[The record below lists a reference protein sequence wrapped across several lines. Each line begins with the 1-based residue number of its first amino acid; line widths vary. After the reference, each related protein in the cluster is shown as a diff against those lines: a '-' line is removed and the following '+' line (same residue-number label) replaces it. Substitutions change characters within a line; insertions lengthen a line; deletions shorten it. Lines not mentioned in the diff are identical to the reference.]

1 MWGFFEKIGN
11 AVKGNGWLTNDE
23 WRESNRRFRENVK
36 RYEPELFDGDRY
48 IGDRGGGGGGGYQA
62 PQQNFQYNGGGDET
76 LSPVQQQVAQRFQG
90 QQQEA
95 QPTNQLNIQK
105 DKPKVDK
112 SKLNQNVSHQG
123 TEDPQAA
130 IRERV
135 QAQLQQQKKVEEQ
148 KNNAQHAEAAQL
160 ATAQPQ
166 NDRGRYYES
175 DAAKLRQELA
185 KGDQANEGYI
195 RGLTQSLK
203 NRANELGSLSN
214 REIDARRKKYGIDDG
229 KSDFQRAGE
238 WLYENV
244 IEDPVKATAGRI
256 GTSIGMLDDK
266 TKQSVQEELLKAN
279 EDYKAGRIS
288 KDKLKQIL
296 EEKVG
301 LDINNQVK
309 VGDNGLEHMNE
320 LERLGK
326 FAGDFT
332 DAGVKASQFVP
343 VATGAQA
350 GSKAAQSGTRAWAN
364 ALGQTAKEAAIT
376 GTADTVN
383 DALHNK
389 VTPEG
394 TAANYLAPIGLGMLG
409 RMIGKAASS
418 ADDDVVRAIK
428 NELDEEPKFNDR
440 AKVDEPELNT
450 PKREDIKA
458 KIDEDPRFKEASARN
473 QIDDLNLRD
482 REARPRVNDEVEANT
497 PVKEDVPQEATKDA
511 SPVEAKAIEQAETK
525 IDNDPN
531 MTPKQK
537 EEAKTELEQRSD
549 ELTEEINQNKASTD
563 EAVAKQEKEL
573 NEKTQELSDDIKQAR
588 EQQAAETTPV
598 EGVQQKAPAQSSE
611 VQANNA
617 YDFDAADAAK
627 RSSSDL
633 QDDLM
638 RAMGYDIDGKARNS
652 VVGKTLGLLPRI
664 QQALGNKLSDA
675 TNEAISKGIN
685 SRNKITSTLAQ
696 APRNVWSM
704 FGRTDAER
712 AALNRYKG
720 QINNAGAVV
729 DQIAARRNKAIEKAG
744 KETGWTN
751 PQIRE
756 MVDRVFESPEVLAYR
771 YGADHNYKITP
782 DQLPASLRSVVEES
796 IQLNKLRNEINHN
809 LGIIND
815 KTYEAFKDG
824 MHTPRMYDIDFS
836 TGKYGDVDLNRL
848 DKTAGIDRLKWDKI
862 DDAVKD
868 KLIDPFSS
876 QDARLK
882 KALENKAKIDAA
894 NDLFENIASFK
905 TRPNS
910 GFVQL
915 KGKQYGK
922 LEGRWVDREI
932 AETIEGHPI
941 FKSDIA
947 KSTQGLIDSYQNS
960 KLGKLDRA
968 GKWTKTVGS
977 PGTHVGNIG
986 SNLTLFSTGA
996 GIDPATAAA
1005 RALGAARDLMG
1016 NKVNADIYKLR
1027 KAGILGGDT
1036 GRALRGAPEKE
1047 ALKINSLLTQ
1057 TEKPSFNT
1065 LRKALGGLESF
1076 YGGTDEAFKL
1086 ATYRE
1091 LKARGY
1097 SDDAAM
1103 RVVREQFQDYD
1114 NVGRAINMVAD
1125 SPVLGK
1131 PFARFIPELG
1141 RITKNTAKNNPLGL
1155 AAGVGGLALAS
1166 DAASKAAGETE
1177 AERNA
1182 REEAVGQ
1189 TRIPLTSLINKALT
1203 GRNKD
1208 VSLNIP
1214 VGDSSV
1220 NIARAVGMNFPI
1232 TPDNKDAT
1240 SATID
1245 QLNPLSLPFRK
1256 NAQGDTVFA
1265 PEQAVS
1271 SLTFRPIADELANRD
1286 FMGRQIDDPKNKVI
1300 YEKDG
1305 KNVTSLNGK
1314 PSEEEQRNNRLRHLA
1329 MSYLPFANEVDAI
1342 GSAATKGEDYYGKKR
1357 DLGQAVARA
1366 LGFKVESNDKDAR
1379 QKRIA
1384 SQNYYEDNVN
1394 KVNDFLKQNPDLV
1407 DAYFKINNPTK
1418 DRETG
1423 RKVGD
1428 VITPEKWDVVNS
1440 DTSGRL
1446 FNFMKEQAVRQ
1457 FRADGK
1463 PIDPIFKLTP
1473 QQAKYVSEL
1482 RSRPTG
1488 EDEEA
1493 KEILRATEPWYQQ
1506 FEQAQN
1512 NFYKAQAEYYKS
1524 KPSNDKTM
1532 NERVKAYQEA
1542 SMPVEQPEAIKQY
1555 YQIKASDPAAAK
1567 TFYANNQEQLK
1578 SAFEKY
1584 NQDRLVRVN
1593 AMRRIE
1599 GYPPLSPEV
1608 YFNKSFGFD
1617 ANYDQNQKRGG
1628 FSRGGGFARGGFSRG
1643 GFGGGR
1649 SGGGGRDNPYE
1660 KNALNDVTT
1669 TQLTPVYN
1677 PTKPKEANL
1686 NILKAVVNA
1695 AKAGSGGSRTR
1706 AKLGASATG
1715 RSRKK

>member
-1 MWGFFEKIGN
+1 MWGFFERVGN

-36 RYEPELFDGDRY
+36 RYEPELFQGDTYVGRQ
-48 IGDRGGGGGGGYQA
+48 GGGGGGYQA
-62 PQQNFQYNGGGDET
+62 PQQNFQYDGGGDAT
-76 LSPVQQQVAQRFQG
+76 LSPVQQQVARRFQG

-112 SKLNQNVSHQG
+112 SKLNQNVTHQG

-130 IRERV
+130 IREKV

-195 RGLTQSLK
+195 QGLTQSLK

-214 REIDARRKKYGIDDG
+214 REIDARRKKYGVDDG
-229 KSDFQRAGE
+229 KSDFQHAGE
-238 WLYENV
+238 WLFENV
-244 IEDPVKATAGRI
+244 AEAPVKATAGRVV
-256 GTSIGMLDDK
+256 TSLAQLDDD
-266 TKQSVQEELLKAN
+266 TKKKVYEALDKAN
-279 EDYKAGRIS
+279 EDYKWGRIS
-288 KDKLKQIL
+288 KDRLRQIL
-296 EEKVG
+296 EEQAG
-301 LDINNQVK
+301 LDINNKWK
-309 VGDNGLEHMNE
+309 V
-320 LERLGK
+320 
-326 FAGDFT
+326 T
-332 DAGVKASQFVP
+332 DAGLAKMNNGEQLKKFIADTVDAGVQGSSLVP
-343 VATGAQA
+343 MAGALKPGA
-350 GSKAAQSGTRAWAN
+350 KAATAAANTSWAN
-364 ALGQTAKEAAIT
+364 AIGRAAKEAAVQ
-376 GTADTVN
+376 GSADTIN
-383 DALHNK
+383 DQLHDRS
-389 VTPEG
+389 TPEG
-394 TAANYLAPIGLGMLG
+394 AFLNFIAPFSLGLAGSSLRGLGKNLDEG
-409 RMIGKAASS
+409 ALRAATREL
-418 ADDDVVRAIK
+418 DDDIK
-428 NELDEEPKFNDR
+428 IRNEPKLDTT
-440 AKVDEPELNT
+440 T
-450 PKREDIKA
+450 PREKLESRPILG
-458 KIDEDPRFKEASARN
+458 
-473 QIDDLNLRD
+473 DDLRSRENPVRNIVDDINLRD
-482 REARPRVNDEVEANT
+482 REVRPRLTEEVEANT
-497 PVKEDVPQEATKDA
+497 SVKEGTPQEVAKEA
-511 SPVEAKAIEQAETK
+511 SPVEKRAIEQAETK

-531 MTPKQK
+531 MTPQQK
-537 EEAKTELEQRSD
+537 EQAKTELEQRSQ
-549 ELTEEINQNKASTD
+549 ELTEEINQNKVSTD

-588 EQQAAETTPV
+588 EQQVAETTPV

-675 TNEAISKGIN
+675 TNEVLSKGIN

-1189 TRIPLTSLINKALT
+1189 TRIPFTSLINKALT
-1203 GRNKD
+1203 GRDKD

-1384 SQNYYEDNVN
+1384 SQNYYEDSVN

-1428 VITPEKWDVVNS
+1428 VITPEKWDIVNS

-1446 FNFMKEQAVRQ
+1446 FNFMKEQAIRQ
-1457 FRADGK
+1457 NRADGK
-1463 PIDPIFKLTP
+1463 PIDPIFKLSP

-1512 NFYKAQAEYYKS
+1512 GFYKAQAEYYKS

-1567 TFYANNQEQLK
+1567 AFYTNNQEQLK
-1578 SAFEKY
+1578 SAFDKY

-1617 ANYDQNQKRGG
+1617 ANYDQNQKRAG
-1628 FSRGGGFARGGFSRG
+1628 FSRGGGFARGGFARK

-1649 SGGGGRDNPYE
+1649 SGGGGGGRDNPYE

>member
-1 MWGFFEKIGN
+1 MWGFFERVGN
-11 AVKGNGWLTNDE
+11 SIKGNGWLTNDE
-23 WRESNRRFRENVK
+23 WRNSRRQFRETV
-36 RYEPELFDGDRY
+36 RREEPELFQGDRY
-48 IGDRGGGGGGGYQA
+48 VGDSGGSRA

-105 DKPKVDK
+105 NKPKVDK
-112 SKLNQNVSHQG
+112 SKLNQNVTHQG

-130 IRERV
+130 IREKV

-148 KNNAQHAEAAQL
+148 KNNPQYAEAAQL

-166 NDRGRYYES
+166 NDRGKYYES

-185 KGDQANEGYI
+185 KGDQANEGYV

-203 NRANELGSLSN
+203 NRATELGSLSN

-244 IEDPVKATAGRI
+244 IEDPVKATAGRV
-256 GTSIGMLDDK
+256 GTSLSMLDDK
-266 TKQSVQEELLKAN
+266 TKQNVQDELLKAN

-309 VGDNGLEHMNE
+309 VGDNGLERMSDV
-320 LERLGK
+320 ERLGK
-326 FAGDFT
+326 FIGDFT

-364 ALGQTAKEAAIT
+364 SVGQLAKEAAIT

-394 TAANYLAPIGLGMLG
+394 TALNYLAPIGLGMLG

-418 ADDDVVRAIK
+418 ADDDVVRAIRK
-428 NELDEEPKFNDR
+428 ELDEEPKLNDR

-458 KIDEDPRFKEASARN
+458 KIDEDPRLNEVSARN
-473 QIDDLNLRD
+473 QLDDLNLRD
-482 REARPRVNDEVEANT
+482 REARPRLNEEVEANT
-497 PVKEDVPQEATKDA
+497 PVKEGAPQEAAKDVPPA
-511 SPVEAKAIEQAETK
+511 EAKAIEQAETK
-525 IDNDPN
+525 IENDPN
-531 MTPKQK
+531 MTPQQK
-537 EEAKTELEQRSD
+537 EEATAALIKKEDLD
-549 ELTEEINQNKASTD
+549 NEIAINKADTD
-563 EAVAKQEKEL
+563 TAVR
-573 NEKTQELSDDIKQAR
+573 KQAEDLDNTQKALEADIEAARNQANPER
-588 EQQAAETTPV
+588 ELV
-598 EGVQQKAPAQSSE
+598 EGVRVDTPKGSAEAA
-611 VQANNA
+611 ANNG
-617 YDFDAADAAK
+617 YKIDAETLAK
-627 RSSSDL
+627 TESSYL
-633 QDDLM
+633 QDRLM
-638 RAMGYDIDGKARNS
+638 GDIGMDIGDKLYANNVSKAI
-652 VVGKTLGLLPRI
+652 GLLPRI
-664 QQALGNKLSDA
+664 QQAIGNKLSDKV
-675 TNEAISKGIN
+675 NEGLSKGIN
-685 SRNKITSTLAQ
+685 SRNKITSTLFQ

-712 AALNRYKG
+712 AALGRYKG
-720 QINNAGAVV
+720 LVNNAGLVV
-729 DQIAARRNKAIEKAG
+729 DRLAAKRNKAIEKVG

-756 MVDRVFESPEVLAYR
+756 MVDRVFESPEVLAHR
-771 YGADHNYKITP
+771 YGADHAYKVTP
-782 DQLPASLRSVVEES
+782 DQLPASLREVVNDS
-796 IQLNKLRNEINHN
+796 IQMNKLRNEINHN
-809 LGIIND
+809 LGIIDD

-824 MHTPRMYDIDFS
+824 MHSPRLYDVDFS
-836 TGKYGDVDLNRL
+836 TGKFGNIDLNSL
-848 DKTAGIDRLKWDKI
+848 DKTAAIDRVKWDDI
-862 DDAVKD
+862 DDAIKD
-868 KLIDPFSS
+868 KLIDPFSA
-876 QDARLK
+876 QDIRLK
-882 KALENKAKIDAA
+882 QALENKAKIDAA
-894 NDLFENIASFK
+894 NELFEDIASFK
-905 TRPNS
+905 TRPNK

-915 KGKQYGK
+915 QGQQYGK
-922 LEGRWVDREI
+922 LDGRWVDREV
-932 AETIEGHPI
+932 AETIQGSPI

-996 GIDPATAAA
+996 GIDPVTAAA

-1047 ALKINSLLTQ
+1047 AIKINSLLTQ

-1103 RVVREQFQDYD
+1103 RVVRDQFQDYD
-1114 NVGRAINMVAD
+1114 NVGRGINMIAD
-1125 SPVLGK
+1125 SPILGK

-1155 AAGVGGLALAS
+1155 AAGVGGLAVAS

-1189 TRIPLTSLINKALT
+1189 TRIPLTSLINRALT
-1203 GRNKD
+1203 GRDKD

-1214 VGDSSV
+1214 IGDSSV

-1305 KNVTSLNGK
+1305 KNITSLNGK

-1366 LGFKVESNDKDAR
+1366 LGFKIESNDKDTR

-1428 VITPEKWDVVNS
+1428 VITPEKWDIVNS

-1457 FRADGK
+1457 NQSDGK
-1463 PIDPIFKLTP
+1463 PIDPIFKLSP

-1512 NFYKAQAEYYKS
+1512 NFYKAQSEYYKS
-1524 KPSNDKTM
+1524 KPSNDATM

-1542 SMPVEQPEAIKQY
+1542 SMPVEQPESIKQY
-1555 YQIKASDPAAAK
+1555 YQIKAGDPAAAK
-1567 TFYANNQEQLK
+1567 AFYAENQAQLK
-1578 SAFEKY
+1578 SDFEKY

-1617 ANYDQNQKRGG
+1617 ANYDQNQKKGGFQRGGFVPYNRFQYGG
-1628 FSRGGGFARGGFSRG
+1628 FSRPGWYGGNN
-1643 GFGGGR
+1643 
-1649 SGGGGRDNPYE
+1649 DYE
-1660 KNALNDVTT
+1660 KNALNDVSS
-1669 TQLTPVYN
+1669 TQLTATYN
-1677 PTKPKEANL
+1677 PTRPKEANL

>member
-1 MWGFFEKIGN
+1 MWGFFERVGN
-11 AVKGNGWLTNDE
+11 AIKGNGWLTNDE
-23 WRESNRRFRENVK
+23 WRNSRRQFRETV
-36 RYEPELFDGDRY
+36 RREEPELFQGDRY
-48 IGDRGGGGGGGYQA
+48 VGDSGGGYRA

-105 DKPKVDK
+105 NKPKVDK
-112 SKLNQNVSHQG
+112 SKLNQNVTHQG

-130 IRERV
+130 IREKV

-148 KNNAQHAEAAQL
+148 KNNPQYAEAAQL

-166 NDRGRYYES
+166 NDRGKYYES

-185 KGDQANEGYI
+185 KGDQANEGYV

-203 NRANELGSLSN
+203 NRASELGSLSN

-309 VGDNGLEHMNE
+309 VGNNGLERMNDA
-320 LERLGK
+320 ERLGK
-326 FAGDFT
+326 FIGDFT
-332 DAGVKASQFVP
+332 DAGVKAAQFVP

-364 ALGQTAKEAAIT
+364 SVGQLAKEAAIT

-394 TAANYLAPIGLGMLG
+394 TALNYLAPIGLGMLG

-450 PKREDIKA
+450 SKREDIRV
-458 KIDEDPRFKEASARN
+458 KIDEDPRFKEASARS
-473 QIDDLNLRD
+473 QLDDINLKD
-482 REARPRVNDEVEANT
+482 REAHPRLNEEVDANT
-497 PVKEDVPQEATKDA
+497 PVKEGAPQEAAKDV
-511 SPVEAKAIEQAETK
+511 SPAEAKAIEQAETK
-525 IDNDPN
+525 IENDPN
-531 MTPKQK
+531 MTPQQK
-537 EEAKTELEQRSD
+537 EQAKTELEQRSD
-549 ELTEEINQNKASTD
+549 ELTDEINQNKAGTD

-573 NEKTQELSDDIKQAR
+573 DDTAKELSEDIKQAR
-588 EQQAAETTPV
+588 DQQVAETAPV

-617 YDFDAADAAK
+617 YDFDAAETAN
-627 RSSSDL
+627 RSASDL

-638 RAMGYDIDGKARNS
+638 RAMGYDIDGKERNS
-652 VVGKTLGLLPRI
+652 IVGKGLGLLPKL
-664 QQALGNKLSDA
+664 QQAIGNKLSDA

-685 SRNKITSTLAQ
+685 SRNGIISRVAQ

-712 AALNRYKG
+712 AALSRYKG
-720 QINNAGAVV
+720 QLNNAAQVV
-729 DQIAARRNKAIEKAG
+729 EHIANRRNKAIEQASKD
-744 KETGWTN
+744 TGWSY

-756 MVDRVFESPEVLAYR
+756 TVDRVFESPEVLAHR
-771 YGADHNYKITP
+771 YGADYAYKITP
-782 DQLPASLRSVVEES
+782 DQLPASLRNVVEEG

-809 LGIIND
+809 LGIIDD

-824 MHTPRMYDIDFS
+824 MHTPRLYDVDFS
-836 TGKYGDVDLNRL
+836 KGKFGDVDLNKL
-848 DKTAGIDRLKWDKI
+848 DKTAAIERQEWDKLPNELR
-862 DDAVKD
+862 D
-868 KLIDPFSS
+868 KLIDPLAA
-876 QDARLK
+876 QDIRLQQ
-882 KALENKAKIDAA
+882 ALQNKAKIDAI
-894 NDLFENIASFK
+894 NELSENIAHFDK
-905 TRPNS
+905 KPNG

-915 KGKQYGK
+915 KGEEYGNLNGK
-922 LEGRWVDREI
+922 WVDREV
-932 AETIEGHPI
+932 AEAIQGNPI
-941 FKSDIA
+941 YKTNVADNVH
-947 KSTQGLIDSYQNS
+947 GLIDAYNNTW
-960 KLGKLDRA
+960 LGKAGRA
-968 GKWTKTVGS
+968 GKWTKTVAS

-1005 RALGAARDLMG
+1005 RALGAARDMILG
-1016 NKVNADIYKLR
+1016 KADADIYKLT
-1027 KAGILGGDT
+1027 KAGILGSDA
-1036 GRALRGAPEKE
+1036 GRALRGAKKSD
-1047 ALKINSLLTQ
+1047 AVKINSLLTE
-1057 TEKPSFNT
+1057 TEKPSFNMI
-1065 LRKALGGLESF
+1065 RKALNGLESF
-1076 YGGTDEAFKL
+1076 YGGTDEAFKI

-1114 NVGRAINMVAD
+1114 NVGRAINDLSDA
-1125 SPVLGK
+1125 PVIGK

-1141 RITKNTAKNNPLGL
+1141 RITKNTAKNNPIGL
-1155 AAGVGGLALAS
+1155 AAGVAGYAKAQDAL
-1166 DAASKAAGETE
+1166 SKTAGETE
-1177 AERNA
+1177 EERNA

-1189 TRIPLTSLINKALT
+1189 TRIPFTSLINKAVT
-1203 GRNKD
+1203 GRDKD
-1208 VSLNIP
+1208 ISLNVP
-1214 VGDSSV
+1214 VGKSSI
-1220 NIARAVGMNFPI
+1220 NLARALGMNFPI
-1232 TPDNKDAT
+1232 SPDNKDAA
-1240 SATID
+1240 SATLD

-1256 NAQGDTVFA
+1256 NAQGETVFA
-1265 PEQAVS
+1265 PEEAVS
-1271 SLTFRPIADELANRD
+1271 SLALRPIAEQLANRD

-1305 KNVTSLNGK
+1305 KKITSLNGK
-1314 PSEEEQRNNRLRHLA
+1314 PSEEEQRNNRIKHLLMA
-1329 MSYLPFANEVDAI
+1329 YMPFASETDAV
-1342 GSAATKGEDYYGKKR
+1342 GSALTKNEDYYGKKR

-1366 LGFKVESNDKDAR
+1366 LGFKIESNDKDAR

-1428 VITPEKWDVVNS
+1428 VITPEKWDIVNS

-1446 FNFMKEQAVRQ
+1446 FNFMKEQAIRQ
-1457 FRADGK
+1457 NQSDGK
-1463 PIDPIFKLTP
+1463 PIDPIFKLSP

-1512 NFYKAQAEYYKS
+1512 NFYKAQSEYYKS
-1524 KPSNDKTM
+1524 KPSNDATM

-1542 SMPVEQPEAIKQY
+1542 SMPVEQPESIKQY
-1555 YQIKASDPAAAK
+1555 YQIKANDPAAAK
-1567 TFYANNQEQLK
+1567 AFYTNNQEQLK
-1578 SAFEKY
+1578 TAFEKY

-1649 SGGGGRDNPYE
+1649 SGGGGGGRDNPYE

>member
-1 MWGFFEKIGN
+1 MWGFFERVGN
-11 AVKGNGWLTNDE
+11 AIKGNGWLTNDE
-23 WRESNRRFRENVK
+23 WRNSRRQFRETV
-36 RYEPELFDGDRY
+36 RREEPELFQGDRY
-48 IGDRGGGGGGGYQA
+48 VGDSGGGYRA
-62 PQQNFQYNGGGDET
+62 PQQNFQYSGGGDET

-105 DKPKVDK
+105 NKPKVDK
-112 SKLNQNVSHQG
+112 SKLNQNVTHQG

-130 IRERV
+130 IREKV

-148 KNNAQHAEAAQL
+148 KNNPQYAEAAQL

-166 NDRGRYYES
+166 NDRGKYYES

-203 NRANELGSLSN
+203 NRASELGSLSN

-256 GTSIGMLDDK
+256 GTSIGMLDNK
-266 TKQSVQEELLKAN
+266 TKQSVQDELLKAN

-296 EEKVG
+296 EEKAG

-309 VGDNGLEHMNE
+309 VGDNGLERMSDA
-320 LERLGK
+320 ERLGK
-326 FAGDFT
+326 FIGDFT

-394 TAANYLAPIGLGMLG
+394 TALNYLAPIGLGMLG

-450 PKREDIKA
+450 PKQEDVKA
-458 KIDEDPRFKEASARN
+458 KIDEDPRFKEASARS
-473 QIDDLNLRD
+473 QLDDINLKD
-482 REARPRVNDEVEANT
+482 REARPRLNEEVEANT
-497 PVKEDVPQEATKDA
+497 PVKEGAPQEAAKDV
-511 SPVEAKAIEQAETK
+511 SPAEAKAIEQAETK
-525 IDNDPN
+525 IENDPN
-531 MTPKQK
+531 MTPQQK
-537 EEAKTELEQRSD
+537 EEATAALVKKEYLDNEIAINKADTDTAVRKQAEDLDNTQKALEADIEAARNQANPEREFVEGMRVDTPKGSAEAAANNGYKIDAETLAKTE
-549 ELTEEINQNKASTD
+549 
-563 EAVAKQEKEL
+563 
-573 NEKTQELSDDIKQAR
+573 
-588 EQQAAETTPV
+588 
-598 EGVQQKAPAQSSE
+598 
-611 VQANNA
+611 
-617 YDFDAADAAK
+617 
-627 RSSSDL
+627 SSDL
-633 QDDLM
+633 QDRLM
-638 RAMGYDIDGKARNS
+638 GDIGLDVRDKPYANNVSKAI
-652 VVGKTLGLLPRI
+652 GLLPRI
-664 QQALGNKLSDA
+664 QQAIGRKLSDA

-685 SRNKITSTLAQ
+685 SRNGIISRVAQ

-712 AALNRYKG
+712 AALGRYKG
-720 QINNAGAVV
+720 LINNANLVV
-729 DQIAARRNKAIEKAG
+729 DRLAAKRNKAIEKVG

-756 MVDRVFESPEVLAYR
+756 MVDRVFESPEVLAHR
-771 YGADHNYKITP
+771 YGADYAYKITP
-782 DQLPASLRSVVEES
+782 DQLPASLREVVNDS

-809 LGIIND
+809 LGIIDD
-815 KTYEAFKDG
+815 KTYEVFKDG
-824 MHTPRMYDIDFS
+824 MHSPRLYDVDFSKGKFGDID
-836 TGKYGDVDLNRL
+836 LNKL
-848 DKTAGIDRLKWDKI
+848 DKTAAIDRVKWDEI
-862 DDAVKD
+862 DDAIKD
-868 KLIDPFSS
+868 RLIDPFSA
-876 QDARLK
+876 QDIRLEQ
-882 KALENKAKIDAA
+882 ALKNKAKIDAI
-894 NDLFENIASFK
+894 NELSEHIAHFDRK
-905 TRPNS
+905 PNS

-915 KGKQYGK
+915 SGKEYGNLDGK
-922 LEGRWVDREI
+922 WVDREV
-932 AETIEGHPI
+932 AEAIQGNPIYKTGVADNTHDLIEAYKKTWI
-941 FKSDIA
+941 
-947 KSTQGLIDSYQNS
+947 
-960 KLGKLDRA
+960 GKAGQL

-1005 RALGAARDLMG
+1005 RALGAARDMILG
-1016 NKVNADIYKLR
+1016 KADADIYKLT
-1027 KAGILGGDT
+1027 KAGILGSDA
-1036 GRALRGAPEKE
+1036 GRALRGAKKQD
-1047 ALKINSLLTQ
+1047 AIKINSLLTE

-1097 SDDAAM
+1097 NDDAAM

-1114 NVGRAINMVAD
+1114 NVGRAINDLAD
-1125 SPVLGK
+1125 SPVIGK

-1141 RITKNTAKNNPLGL
+1141 RITKNTAKNNPIGL
-1155 AAGVGGLALAS
+1155 AAGVAGYAKAQDAL
-1166 DAASKAAGETE
+1166 SKVAGETE
-1177 AERNA
+1177 EERNA
-1182 REEAVGQ
+1182 REEAIGQ
-1189 TRIPLTSLINKALT
+1189 TRIPFTSLINKAVT
-1203 GRNKD
+1203 GRDKD
-1208 VSLNIP
+1208 ISLNVP
-1214 VGDSSV
+1214 VGKSSI
-1220 NIARAVGMNFPI
+1220 NLARALGMNFPI
-1232 TPDNKDAT
+1232 SPDNKDAT
-1240 SATID
+1240 SATLD

-1256 NAQGDTVFA
+1256 NAQGETVFA
-1265 PEQAVS
+1265 PEEAVS
-1271 SLTFRPIADELANRD
+1271 SLALKPIAEQLANRD

-1305 KNVTSLNGK
+1305 KKITSLNGK
-1314 PSEEEQRNNRLRHLA
+1314 PSEEEQRNNRIKHLLMA
-1329 MSYLPFANEVDAI
+1329 YMPFASETDAV
-1342 GSAATKGEDYYGKKR
+1342 GSALTKNEDYYGKKR

-1366 LGFKVESNDKDAR
+1366 LGFKIESNDKDAR

-1407 DAYFKINNPTK
+1407 DAYFKINNQTK

-1428 VITPEKWDVVNS
+1428 VITPEKWDIVNS

-1446 FNFMKEQAVRQ
+1446 FNFMKEQAIRQ
-1457 FRADGK
+1457 NQSDGK
-1463 PIDPIFKLTP
+1463 PIDPIFKLSP

-1512 NFYKAQAEYYKS
+1512 NFYKAQSEYYKS
-1524 KPSNDKTM
+1524 KPSNDATM

-1555 YQIKASDPAAAK
+1555 YQIKASDPTAAK
-1567 TFYANNQEQLK
+1567 AFYTNNQEQLK
-1578 SAFEKY
+1578 AAFEKY

-1617 ANYDQNQKRGG
+1617 ANYDQNQKKGGFQRGGFVPYNRFQYGG
-1628 FSRGGGFARGGFSRG
+1628 FSRPGWY
-1643 GFGGGR
+1643 
-1649 SGGGGRDNPYE
+1649 SGSNDYE
-1660 KNALNDVTT
+1660 KNALNDVSS
-1669 TQLTPVYN
+1669 TQLTATYN
-1677 PTKPKEANL
+1677 PTKPKAANL
-1686 NILKAVVNA
+1686 NILNAVVNA
-1695 AKAGSGGSRTR
+1695 AKAGGGGSRTR